1 MEDAQIVDLYFSRSE
16 EAIGETDAKYGGY
29 CHSIALNIL
38 ENAEDAQECVNDTY
52 LAAWN
57 SMPPKRPDA
66 LSVFL
71 GKITRNLSIDRWRQ
85 GHAFKRS
92 GGQVSLALEEL
103 GNCVSENSSLENDAI
118 RRETLR
124 SIQRFLDTLT
134 PIERGV
140 FVCRYWYLDTSK
152 EIADK
157 TGFSRGKVRTML
169 RRIRIR
175 LNAHLE
181 KEGLA

>member
-1 MEDAQIVDLYFSRSE
+1 MRQRYLSCCLEQHAPKTTRRF
-16 EAIGETDAKYGGY
+16 IGIPG
-29 CHSIALNIL
+29 
-38 ENAEDAQECVNDTY
+38 ENHPKSVY
-52 LAAWN
+52 RPLAAG
-57 SMPPKRPDA
+57 A
-66 LSVFL
+66 
-71 GKITRNLSIDRWRQ
+71 
-85 GHAFKRS
+85 HAFKRS

-118 RRETLR
+118 CRETLR

>member
-1 MEDAQIVDLYFSRSE
+1 MRQRYLS
-16 EAIGETDAKYGGY
+16 
-29 CHSIALNIL
+29 CCL
-38 ENAEDAQECVNDTY
+38 EQHA
-52 LAAWN
+52 
-57 SMPPKRPDA
+57 PKRPDA